1 MREEDRIKVERLR
14 LIAESQG
21 WRLVETKVDGEKI
34 TVCFTYI
41 KIKEKE
47 E

>member
-21 WRLVETKVDGEKI
+21 WRLIETKIDGKEI
-34 TVCFTYI
+34 TVCFKYI
-41 KIKEKE
+41 KKE
-47 E
+47 EEVK